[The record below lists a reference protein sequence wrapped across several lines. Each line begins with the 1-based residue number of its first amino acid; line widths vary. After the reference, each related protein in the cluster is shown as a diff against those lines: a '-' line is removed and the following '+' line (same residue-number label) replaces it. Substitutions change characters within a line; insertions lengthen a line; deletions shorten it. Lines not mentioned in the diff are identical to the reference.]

1 MTHLSQEGASMHAG
15 AGAVTVVNQPA
26 HPNAAKVYLNWFLS
40 REGQMAYQ
48 RITERNS
55 LRTDIPKDRLPDAVN
70 IVPKEGVSY
79 IFSALPEYSDLQPIR
94 KLINEALEKAGKR

>member
-1 MTHLSQEGASMHAG
+1 MHAG
-15 AGAVTVVNQPA
+15 AGAVSLVNRPA
-26 HPNAAKVYLNWFLS
+26 HPNAAKIYLNWFLS

-55 LRTDIPKDRLPDAVN
+55 LRTDILKDRLPDAAN
-70 IVPKEGVSY
+70 IVPKEGVPY

-94 KLINEALEKAGKR
+94 KVITEALEKAGKK